1 MKISYFLW
9 IFSLAFQCYSAVIG
23 IDYGT
28 DWLKVSIIKP
38 GGSIETVLNRESK
51 RKTNAVLNI
60 RNGVRTYGIEA
71 VNLVSTVPMVGYEIS
86 TSNL

>member
-1 MKISYFLW
+1 MLKVLIAFL
-9 IFSLAFQCYSAVIG
+9 LAFAIKSNVIG

-51 RKTNAVLNI
+51 RKTNAVINI
-60 RNGVRTYGIEA
+60 RNGVRTYGLDAI
-71 VNLVSTVPMVGYEIS
+71 NLV
-86 TSNL
+86 